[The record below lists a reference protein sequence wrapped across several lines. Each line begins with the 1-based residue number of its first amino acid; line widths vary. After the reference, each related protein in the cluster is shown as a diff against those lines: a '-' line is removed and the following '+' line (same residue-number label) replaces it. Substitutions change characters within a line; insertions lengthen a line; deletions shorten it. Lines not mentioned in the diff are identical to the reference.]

1 MLEDL
6 LSLQMMVQL
15 CMMIILRKAAAQ
27 MEVVVKSIL
36 VGDLSHLLDHQ
47 IGLDVR
53 MYITI
58 VFKLT
63 LYRIPD
69 AFTYVPLIAV
79 IGISLQYSRTY
90 GLVVA

>member
-53 MYITI
+53 MHITI

-63 LYRIPD
+63 QYRMHLHMLYH
-69 AFTYVPLIAV
+69 
-79 IGISLQYSRTY
+79 SL
-90 GLVVA
+90 

>member
-15 CMMIILRKAAAQ
+15 RMMIILRKAAAQ

-53 MYITI
+53 MYIM
-58 VFKLT
+58 
-63 LYRIPD
+63 
-69 AFTYVPLIAV
+69 
-79 IGISLQYSRTY
+79 GSR
-90 GLVVA
+90 